1 MNQPLDKGRVSV
13 IVEKYQTSQ
22 VDQQG
27 QAIMKNR
34 YATVGRATMWPAEN
48 GRTQPNID
56 LEIDTIPIGA
66 VAPIKFF
73 IFWDSESNQQQPMQQ
88 QQQQQGGWG
97 NQQQPQYGQ
106 HR

>member
-13 IVEKYQTSQ
+13 IVDKYQTNQ
-22 VDQQG
+22 LDQQG
-27 QAIMKNR
+27 QPIMKNR

-56 LEIDTIPIGA
+56 IELDTIPISA
-66 VAPIKFF
+66 TAPLKFF

-88 QQQQQGGWG
+88 QQQQGGWG
-97 NQQQPQYGQ
+97 QPQNPQYGQ